1 VTVTPTR
8 DQFDADFASYMRGY
22 RRVVPGVL
30 FVTALATCALVVLG
44 AASDKTVS
52 IYGTGPPLDNTECA
66 RAWAMA
72 SRTSSPVPFEKAE
85 PYVLDFT
92 VIDVDRDGKI
102 SEQEFKDACRNGWVK
117 HPAG

>member
-1 VTVTPTR
+1 MAITPTR
-8 DQFDADFASYMRGY
+8 DQFDADFASYMRVY
-22 RRVVPGVL
+22 WRVVSGVGL
-30 FVTALATCALVVLG
+30 VTALATCVIVVIG
-44 AASDKTVS
+44 AASDKPAS
-52 IYGTGPPLDNTECA
+52 IYGTGPPLDYAECA

-92 VIDVDRDGKI
+92 VIDVDRDGNI

-117 HPAG
+117 DPAS